1 MSPLT
6 VLLVFVG
13 GGAGSVAR
21 FGIGQ
26 WLPPS
31 ANGWPWATWWVNVVG
46 CTLAGLLVG
55 SLKLLEAHQLQPRAL
70 LLVGFCGGF
79 TTFSAFAIESWKLFE
94 DRPRLALLYVT
105 SSVLVSLAACL
116 AGLWLGRAL
125 SRT

>member
-26 WLPPS
+26 WLPPA

-46 CTLAGLLVG
+46 CMLAGLLVG
-55 SLKLLEAHQLQPRAL
+55 SLKLLEAQQLHPRAL

-79 TTFSAFAIESWKLFE
+79 TTFSAFAIESWRLFE
-94 DRPRLALLYVT
+94 DRPRLATAYII

-116 AGLWLGRAL
+116 LGLLVGRTLAR
-125 SRT
+125 S